1 MTSITASR
9 GLSIGGLS
17 RLTGV
22 NIETIRYYERIQLMQ
37 EPCRTGAGRRTY
49 GHEDAERLRFI
60 RRARALGFGTKEI
73 RTLFS
78 LAAPGTNSCAEAR
91 EMAADRLADVR
102 AKRDDLAKLEII
114 LAGTIARC
122 DARCCV
128 RPAPV
133 CPVLEMLET

>member
-37 EPCRTGAGRRTY
+37 EPHRTGSGRRSY
-49 GHEDAERLRFI
+49 GHKDVDRLRFI
-60 RRARALGFGTKEI
+60 RRARALGFGIKEI
-73 RTLFS
+73 RTLFT
-78 LAAPGTNSCAEAR
+78 LAGPGTNSCAEAR
-91 EMAADRLADVR
+91 SMAADRLADVR
-102 AKRDDLAKLEII
+102 AKRDDLARLERV
-114 LAGTIARC
+114 LADTIARC
-122 DARCCV
+122 DTQCCS

-133 CPVLEMLET
+133 CPVLEILEI